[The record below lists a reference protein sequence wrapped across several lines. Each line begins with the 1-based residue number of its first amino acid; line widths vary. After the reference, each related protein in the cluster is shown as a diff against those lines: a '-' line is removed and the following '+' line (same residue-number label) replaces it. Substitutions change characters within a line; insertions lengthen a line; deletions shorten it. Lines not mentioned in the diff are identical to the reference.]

1 MTSESLEVIGIIL
14 DMTDKECPIV
24 LYELNGSIKKIEV
37 GEILK
42 LITNRPRSLK
52 NIPKWC
58 LSNNHEL
65 FLMVTDNGK
74 YLFYIKRMH

>member
-1 MTSESLEVIGIIL
+1 MSSESQEVIGIIL
-14 DMTDKECPIV
+14 DMTDKECPYV
-24 LYELNGSIKKIEV
+24 LFELKTSIKKIKV

-42 LITNRPRSLK
+42 LITNRPKSQK

-65 FLMVTDNGK
+65 ILTDTSNGK
-74 YLFYIKRMH
+74 YLFYIKRTQ

>member
-1 MTSESLEVIGIIL
+1 MSSESPEVIGRIL

-24 LYELNGSIKKIEV
+24 LFELKISLNKIKV
-37 GEILK
+37 GEIVK

-58 LSNNHEL
+58 LKNNQEL
-65 FLMVTDNGK
+65 FLKDTSNGK
-74 YLFYIKRMH
+74 YIFYIKRMH

>member
-1 MTSESLEVIGIIL
+1 MTSESPEVIGIII
-14 DMTDKECPIV
+14 DMTDKECPQV
-24 LYELNGSIKKIEV
+24 LFELKTSIKKIKV

-42 LITNRPRSLK
+42 LITNRPKSLK

-65 FLMVTDNGK
+65 FLTDTSNGK
-74 YLFYIKRMH
+74 YLFYIKRTQ